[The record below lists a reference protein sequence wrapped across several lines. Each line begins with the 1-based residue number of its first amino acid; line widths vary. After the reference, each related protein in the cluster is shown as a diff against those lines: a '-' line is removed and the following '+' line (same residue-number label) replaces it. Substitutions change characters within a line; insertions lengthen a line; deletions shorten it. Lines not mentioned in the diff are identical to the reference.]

1 MIGDR
6 NQDLYL
12 GDEKNS
18 FHLERK
24 TTLELLNGRI
34 TEAHGHITV
43 KYAKTTLNKVWLS
56 EESVKEAL
64 AEIEHYI
71 VNVQMSQEEW
81 VEWKKTRLG
90 LQEK

>member
-1 MIGDR
+1 MI
-6 NQDLYL
+6 
-12 GDEKNS
+12 
-18 FHLERK
+18 ERK
-24 TTLELLNGRI
+24 TTTQIYNMCIDNLCASVISEDI
-34 TEAHGHITV
+34 E
-43 KYAKTTLNKVWLS
+43 KVWLS

-71 VNVQMSQEEW
+71 VGVQMSQEEW